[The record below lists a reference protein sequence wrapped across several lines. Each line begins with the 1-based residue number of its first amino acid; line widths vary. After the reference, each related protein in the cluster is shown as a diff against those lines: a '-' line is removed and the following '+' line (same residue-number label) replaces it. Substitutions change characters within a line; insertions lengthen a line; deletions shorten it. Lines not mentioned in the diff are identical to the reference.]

1 MRGVNATGYPQQ
13 AYPQGQMGYA
23 PHMYAGM
30 MHTGAAPAQ
39 YYYNSMAMV
48 SGPIGNKLG
57 L

>member
-1 MRGVNATGYPQQ
+1 VRGVNATGYQQQ